1 MPGETSETGTHRRPD
16 LLKPVRAAVDWTA
29 GSPWRAFV
37 IIFLIGFAIRLVFL
51 TTISTRWVLP
61 PTGPGVQA
69 IAASLVQFGKFA
81 DPFAIP
87 TGPTA
92 YLPPLV
98 PGLLALIWRVFGMTL
113 VGGYAAWVIRLAC
126 QSAMCAMLPWFA
138 GKLGISRQAG
148 VIGGL
153 VGALLVRRPGHFE
166 ELAAI
171 VLLLLLVVFLRR
183 WTGAPRS
190 PGRSLLVGLAWGV
203 GFHIQPALL
212 PVLLGCMV
220 FELWWRRGRRQWV
233 HSAAMALG
241 VTLACLPWGG
251 RNYVVFHEV
260 FFIRSNLGLE
270 LRMGNF
276 DGAIADLEVL
286 DGQIRWRHP
295 STHRGEARMVQ
306 RLGEVVYMRQAGREA
321 LDWMR
326 SNPGTFAALTAS
338 RVVHF
343 WFGPVVH
350 RRWTAAAVTALTV
363 LAVLGAWWSR
373 GVLAPPQWA
382 VLLIPLATYPLIY
395 YIVFYMFRYRIPI
408 NGILLLLAGAAV
420 WFWIERL
427 RRPVST
433 G

>member
-1 MPGETSETGTHRRPD
+1 MPGETSATGTHRPPD
-16 LLKPVRAAVDWTA
+16 VLKPVRAVVDWIA
-29 GSPWRAFV
+29 GSSWRAFV
-37 IIFLIGFAIRLVFL
+37 IIFLFGFAIRLVFL
-51 TTISTRWVLP
+51 TTISTRYVLP

-69 IAASLVQFGKFA
+69 IAASLVQDGTFA

-92 YLPPLV
+92 FLPPLV
-98 PGLLALIWRVFGMTL
+98 PGLLALIWRISGMGL

-138 GKLGISRQAG
+138 GKLGIGRQAG

-153 VGALLVRRPGHFE
+153 VGALLVRRLGHFE

-183 WTGAPRS
+183 WTGGPRS

-241 VTLACLPWGG
+241 VTLACVPWGA

-286 DGQIRWRHP
+286 DGQIEWQHP
-295 STHRGEARMVQ
+295 STHRGEARKVRQ
-306 RLGEVVYMRQAGREA
+306 LGEVEYMRQAGSEA
-321 LDWMR
+321 LEWMR
-326 SNPGTFAALTAS
+326 TNPGTFAALTAS

-343 WFGPVVH
+343 WFGPVVY
-350 RRWTAAAVTALTV
+350 RPLTAAAVTL
-363 LAVLGAWWSR
+363 LAVLGVLGGWWSR
-373 GVLAPPQWA
+373 GALAPPQWA

-395 YIVFYMFRYRIPI
+395 YIVVYMFRYRIPI
-408 NGILLLLAGAAV
+408 NGILLVLAGAAV
-420 WFWIERL
+420 WYWIERS
-427 RRPVST
+427 RRPIST

>member
-1 MPGETSETGTHRRPD
+1 M
-16 LLKPVRAAVDWTA
+16 RAAVDWTA

-87 TGPTA
+87 TGPAA

-98 PGLLALIWRVFGMTL
+98 PGLLALIW
-113 VGGYAAWVIRLAC
+113 
-126 QSAMCAMLPWFA
+126 MLPWFA

-220 FELWWRRGRRQWV
+220 FELWWRRGRRQWI

-241 VTLACLPWGG
+241 VTLACLPWGV

-295 STHRGEARMVQ
+295 STHRGEARLV
-306 RLGEVVYMRQAGREA
+306 RELGEVVYMRQAGSEA
-321 LDWMR
+321 VDWMR

-350 RRWTAAAVTALTV
+350 RPWTAAAVTALTV

-408 NGILLLLAGAAV
+408 NGILLTFAGAAV
-420 WFWIERL
+420 WFWIERS
-427 RRPVST
+427 RRPAST

>member
-1 MPGETSETGTHRRPD
+1 
-16 LLKPVRAAVDWTA
+16 
-29 GSPWRAFV
+29 
-37 IIFLIGFAIRLVFL
+37 
-51 TTISTRWVLP
+51 
-61 PTGPGVQA
+61 
-69 IAASLVQFGKFA
+69 
-81 DPFAIP
+81 
-87 TGPTA
+87 
-92 YLPPLV
+92 
-98 PGLLALIWRVFGMTL
+98 
-113 VGGYAAWVIRLAC
+113 
-126 QSAMCAMLPWFA
+126 MCAMLPWFA

-153 VGALLVRRPGHFE
+153 VGAVLVRRPGHFE

-190 PGRSLLVGLAWGV
+190 LGRSLLVGLAWGV

-220 FELWWRRGRRQWV
+220 FELWWRRGRRQWI

-241 VTLACLPWGG
+241 VTLACLPWGV
-251 RNYVVFHEV
+251 RNYMVFDTL

-295 STHRGEARMVQ
+295 STHRGEARLV
-306 RLGEVVYMRQAGREA
+306 RELGEVVYMRQAGSEA
-321 LDWMR
+321 VDWMR
-326 SNPGTFAALTAS
+326 ADPTTFAALTAS

-363 LAVLGAWWSR
+363 LAVLGGWWSR
-373 GVLAPPQWA
+373 GALAPPQWA

-408 NGILLLLAGAAV
+408 NGILLTLAGAAV
-420 WFWIERL
+420 WFWIERS
-427 RRPVST
+427 RRPAST

>member
-241 VTLACLPWGG
+241 VTLACLPWGV

>member
-1 MPGETSETGTHRRPD
+1 MPGDTAATSTHRRPD

>member
-1 MPGETSETGTHRRPD
+1 MSGETPKPESHRLPD
-16 LLKPVRAAVDWTA
+16 LLKPVRAVIDWIA
-29 GSPWRAFV
+29 GSSWRAFV
-37 IIFLIGFAIRLVFL
+37 IIFILGFAIRLVFL
-51 TTISTRWVLP
+51 TTISTRYVLP

-69 IAASLVQFGKFA
+69 IAASLVQYGTFA

-92 YLPPLV
+92 FLPPLV

-138 GKLGISRQAG
+138 GKLGIARQAG

-153 VGALLVRRPGHFE
+153 VGALLVRRLGHFE

-183 WTGAPRS
+183 WTGRLRS
-190 PGRSLLVGLAWGV
+190 PGRSLLLGLAWGAA
-203 GFHIQPALL
+203 FHIQPALL

-220 FELWWRRGRRQWV
+220 FELWWRRGRRQWI

-241 VTLACLPWGG
+241 VTLACLPWGV
-251 RNYVVFHEV
+251 RNYVKFDAVI
-260 FFIRSNLGLE
+260 FIRSNFGLE

-286 DGQIRWRHP
+286 DGQIEWQHP
-295 STHRGEARMVQ
+295 SAHRGEARKV
-306 RLGEVVYMRQAGREA
+306 RELGEVAYMRQAGSEA
-321 LDWMR
+321 VDWIR

-343 WFGPVVH
+343 WFGPVVY
-350 RRWTAAAVTALTV
+350 RQWTAVAVTLLTV

-373 GVLAPPQWA
+373 WALAPPQWA

-395 YIVFYMFRYRIPI
+395 YIVVYMFRYRIPM
-408 NGILLLLAGAAV
+408 NGILLVLAGAAV
-420 WFWIERL
+420 WYWIERS
-427 RRPVST
+427 RRQVST

>member
-1 MPGETSETGTHRRPD
+1 M
-16 LLKPVRAAVDWTA
+16 RAAVDWTA